1 MLLKT
6 EKVGKKDA
14 ASLQIIDYQVYPEEV
29 DVKEVLAGEQ
39 CEEVGRNKSLADA
52 GHHGKAKQA
61 GVSGSFLR
69 MLT

>member
-1 MLLKT
+1 M
-6 EKVGKKDA
+6 
-14 ASLQIIDYQVYPEEV
+14 
-29 DVKEVLAGEQ
+29 KEVLAGEQ